1 MTNITCV
8 NSVTT
13 VQQGANL
20 SKNYFNI
27 KGKFHTKDTTF
38 YIYLDSDVYEIPL
51 AELQVSGVNPA
62 SMQAGIDALAALL
75 ANAGASGGGAVVA
88 DNLTIQ
94 GNGTIAS
101 PLTSSLKYHAN
112 EPNINE
118 PGVYFYDGAFSGSIA
133 FNEIAG
139 SYGDQVYY
147 IINYGQAIPM
157 SGGYPPQY
165 EGVTGSIAYVQ
176 SYSTLTIYWNSFE
189 AQNTIVNPNF
199 SLDLGVIDLD
209 TYGNN
214 YGIQAANN
222 TLYRFTNNSTGYE
235 IILPDPVN
243 FEGKQINIINNY
255 NGALGYNSG
264 GSRPLNSSGSTV
276 TSINNNTSHTLI
288 SDGTDWRILNIQS

>member
-13 VQQGANL
+13 VQQDANL

-27 KGKFHTKDTTF
+27 KGKFNTKDTTF

-75 ANAGASGGGAVVA
+75 ANAGAGGG
-88 DNLTIQ
+88 
-94 GNGTIAS
+94 GG
-101 PLTSSLKYHAN
+101 SSLTYHAN
-112 EPNINE
+112 EANINE
-118 PGVYFYDGAFSGSIA
+118 PGVYYYDGAFSGSIA

-147 IINYGQAIPM
+147 IINYGQAIPI
-157 SGGYPPQY
+157 SGGYPPNY
-165 EGVTGSIAYVQ
+165 EGVAGSISYVQ
-176 SYSTLTIYWNSFE
+176 SYSTLTIYWNSAE
-189 AQNTIVNPNF
+189 TQNTIVNPNF
-199 SLDLGVIDLD
+199 SIDLGVVDLD
-209 TYGNN
+209 TYGDN
-214 YGIQAANN
+214 YPIPYANN

-255 NGALGYNSG
+255 NGTLGYNSG